1 MIKSIK
7 NTNDEY
13 VYYSKL
19 FYDKFKKK
27 AYIYMP
33 GGSEEKTIDAIKKCL
48 EQNKDILDELLY
60 PDENNLY

>member
-13 VYYSKL
+13 DYYSKL
-19 FYDKFKKK
+19 YYDKFKKK
-27 AYIYMP
+27 AYISMP

-48 EQNKDILDELLY
+48 EQN
-60 PDENNLY
+60 

>member
-1 MIKSIK
+1 
-7 NTNDEY
+7 
-13 VYYSKL
+13 
-19 FYDKFKKK
+19 
-27 AYIYMP
+27 MP

>member
-13 VYYSKL
+13 DYYSKL
-19 FYDKFKKK
+19 YYDKFKKK
-27 AYIYMP
+27 AYISMP